1 MEQPSVAIVT
11 GVSSGLG
18 RCFAL
23 NRAARE
29 PAAHTDMARRLYE
42 DEEIPVA
49 RRARFHAAL
58 VDDGDD
64 MLRYSLE
71 MFRFIA
77 TGAPTTSADATWDF
91 TQPVATASMN

>member
-1 MEQPSVAIVT
+1 
-11 GVSSGLG
+11 
-18 RCFAL
+18 
-23 NRAARE
+23 
-29 PAAHTDMARRLYE
+29 MARRLYE

-64 MLRYSLE
+64 RVRYSLE

-77 TGAPTTSADATWDF
+77 TGAPTTSPRTPPGISRNRSP
-91 TQPVATASMN
+91 QHR

>member
-23 NRAARE
+23 NRAA
-29 PAAHTDMARRLYE
+29 H
-42 DEEIPVA
+42 
-49 RRARFHAAL
+49 ARFHAAL